1 VALLELVD
9 IHAFYGSIHA
19 LQGVSLHV
27 DAGEIVGLIGSNGA
41 GKSTTLRAISGM
53 TPVQRGTITVDGVR
67 IDRLP
72 AYQISHHG
80 ICISPEGRRIFTRMT
95 VLENLQLGAY
105 IRNDRAGIAADID
118 RVFEF
123 FPRLRERVSQAGGTL
138 SGGEQQM
145 LAIGRALMARPKV
158 LLLDEPTMG
167 LAPILVEEIF
177 GKLRQLNEEG
187 VTILLVE
194 QNAHMALNLA
204 SRAYILQVGRIVM
217 SGDTRELAKDE
228 NVRRVYLGET

>member
-1 VALLELVD
+1 MALLELVD

-53 TPVQRGTITVDGVR
+53 TPVQRGTITVDGAR

-72 AYQISHHG
+72 SYRISHHG

-123 FPRLRERVSQAGGTL
+123 FPRLR
-138 SGGEQQM
+138 
-145 LAIGRALMARPKV
+145 
-158 LLLDEPTMG
+158 
-167 LAPILVEEIF
+167 
-177 GKLRQLNEEG
+177 
-187 VTILLVE
+187 
-194 QNAHMALNLA
+194 
-204 SRAYILQVGRIVM
+204 
-217 SGDTRELAKDE
+217 
-228 NVRRVYLGET
+228 